1 VTIESRKML
10 EHAVHAAI
18 RSGNFY
24 GYIEFNNKY
33 RSIQSTE
40 TAVRDQLIRETFS
53 DRVIIVDEAHHL
65 RSSRHHHRSERR
77 SEHYCQEHFERKDSV
92 DSHAYVRQSV

>member
-1 VTIESRKML
+1 ML
-10 EHAVHAAI
+10 I
-18 RSGNFY
+18 RSRYEFY

-65 RSSRHHHRSERR
+65 RSSKTPSKRTTL
-77 SEHYCQEHFERKDSV
+77 
-92 DSHAYVRQSV
+92 